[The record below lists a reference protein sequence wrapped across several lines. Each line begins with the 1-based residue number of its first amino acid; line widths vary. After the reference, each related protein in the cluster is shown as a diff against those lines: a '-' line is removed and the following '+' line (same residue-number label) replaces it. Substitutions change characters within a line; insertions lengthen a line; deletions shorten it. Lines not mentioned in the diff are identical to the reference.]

1 MTKIKN
7 ILQGMNSTFE
17 EADEWISDWED
28 RVIESYQAE
37 QERDKQNFPIL
48 RQEIYI

>member
-17 EADEWISDWED
+17 EVEEWISDWED
-28 RVIESYQAE
+28 RVMESNQAE
-37 QERDKQNFPIL
+37 QESEKGNSATPQV
-48 RQEIYI
+48 